1 MLELLAAD
9 GPHPDHADA
18 LMLFG
23 QFSGAWDMEGWQ
35 RAPDGT
41 HAPQRGEWRFGWVLG
56 GGAIQDVLVV
66 PGIEHGTTI
75 RFYDPVTDQWEI
87 TWITPPGRA
96 VRRLQARPDGDDIVL
111 EGIDPKGHRLRW
123 TFTGI
128 APERFTWSGY
138 ASYDDGATWELE
150 EEMRLTRRA

>member
-23 QFSGAWDMEGWQ
+23 RFVGAWDMEGWQ
-35 RAPDGT
+35 RAEDGSPT
-41 HAPQRGEWRFGWVLG
+41 PQQGEWHFGWVLG
-56 GGAIQDVLVV
+56 GRAIQDVLVV
-66 PGIEHGTTI
+66 PGVEHGTTI
-75 RFYDPVTDQWEI
+75 RFYDPVARAWEI

-96 VRRLQARPDGDDIVL
+96 VRRLQARPDGADIVL
-111 EGIDPKGHRLRW
+111 EGRDPKGHRLRW

-128 APERFTWSGY
+128 APERFTWSGF
-138 ASYDDGATWELE
+138 ASYDDGVSWDHE
-150 EEMRLTRRA
+150 EEMRLTRR

>member
-9 GPHPDHADA
+9 GPHPAHADA

-23 QFSGAWDMEGWQ
+23 RFVGTWEMEGWQ
-35 RAPDGT
+35 RAEGGGRT
-41 HAPQRGEWRFGWVLG
+41 PQRGEWRFGWVLG
-56 GGAIQDVLVV
+56 GRAIQDVLVV
-66 PGIEHGTTI
+66 PPIEHGTTI
-75 RFYDPVTDQWEI
+75 RFYDPVARVWEI

-96 VRRLQARPDGDDIVL
+96 VRRLQARPDGGDILL
-111 EGIDPKGHRLRW
+111 EGRDPRGHRLRW

-138 ASYDDGATWELE
+138 ASYDDGATWRLE
-150 EEMRLTRRA
+150 EEMQLTRR

>member
-9 GPHPDHADA
+9 GPHPDHAEA

-35 RAPDGT
+35 RAPNGSQV
-41 HAPQRGEWRFGWVLG
+41 PQRGEWHFGWVLG
-56 GGAIQDVLVV
+56 GRAIQDVLVV
-66 PGIEHGTTI
+66 PGVEHGTTV
-75 RFYDPVTDQWEI
+75 RFYDPDADQWEI

-96 VRRLQARPDGDDIVL
+96 VRRLQARPDGDEIVL
-111 EGIDPKGHRLRW
+111 EGTDPKGHRLRW

-138 ASYDDGATWELE
+138 ASHDDGATWELV
-150 EEMRLTRRA
+150 EEMRLTRRG

>member
-9 GPHPDHADA
+9 GPHNDHADA

-23 QFSGAWDMEGWQ
+23 RFTGAWDMEGWQ
-35 RAPDGT
+35 RGPGGT
-41 HAPQRGEWRFGWVLG
+41 QTPQRGEWHFGWVLG
-56 GGAIQDVLVV
+56 GRAIQDVLVV
-66 PGIEHGTTI
+66 PGVEHGTTI
-75 RFYDPVTDQWEI
+75 RFYDPVADQWEI

-96 VRRLQARPDGDDIVL
+96 VRRLQARPHGDDIVL
-111 EGIDPKGHRLRW
+111 EGTDPQGHRLRW

-138 ASYDDGATWELE
+138 ASYDDGATWTLE
-150 EEMRLTRRA
+150 EEMRLARRP